1 MKHFFART
9 CRLPLPLSSR
19 VFHPTPTIS
28 PKDTFARIPPL
39 VSQHIFHILLTQ
51 SARNENGT
59 DLPPEFQES
68 RSFRVCY
75 GVFLPGHPKPL
86 LPPSPSLLPPPFPPC
101 LSRSPSRALCLSVAC
116 SSHPT
121 VPHAHMH
128 KIKTRNKQVSYS
140 SDTAAVGREEARLNC
155 LQYRFICMQINERI
169 FVYECIMCDVCACLH
184 VCI

>member
-86 LPPSPSLLPPPFPPC
+86 LPPSPSLLPNCQQRRLLCGSGGGCFG
-101 LSRSPSRALCLSVAC
+101 LEGLRGAVESARSERRLRKRASGSAPR
-116 SSHPT
+116 S
-121 VPHAHMH
+121 A
-128 KIKTRNKQVSYS
+128 
-140 SDTAAVGREEARLNC
+140 
-155 LQYRFICMQINERI
+155 
-169 FVYECIMCDVCACLH
+169 
-184 VCI
+184 

>member
-19 VFHPTPTIS
+19 VFHLTPTIS
-28 PKDTFARIPPL
+28 PKDTFARRLPL
-39 VSQHIFHILLTQ
+39 VLQHIFHILLTQ

-75 GVFLPGHPKPL
+75 GVFFPGHPKTL

-101 LSRSPSRALCLSVAC
+101 PVFLARPLARFVCRYLARPIQLYRMHTCTKSRHETNRFRI
-116 SSHPT
+116 HR
-121 VPHAHMH
+121 
-128 KIKTRNKQVSYS
+128 TRQPLV
-140 SDTAAVGREEARLNC
+140 VRR
-155 LQYRFICMQINERI
+155 
-169 FVYECIMCDVCACLH
+169 H
-184 VCI
+184 V